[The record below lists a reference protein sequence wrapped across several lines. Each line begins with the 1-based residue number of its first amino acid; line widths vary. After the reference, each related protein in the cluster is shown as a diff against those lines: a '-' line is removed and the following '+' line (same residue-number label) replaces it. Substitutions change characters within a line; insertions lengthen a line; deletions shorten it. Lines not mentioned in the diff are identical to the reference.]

1 MIDED
6 TIAAIATPFGTGGIG
21 IIKISGPKSFEIA
34 KKIFRRKAQSSELK
48 PYHLHYGE
56 VIDTQDGS
64 VIDEALLSFMQ
75 KPTSYTKED
84 VVEINCHSGF
94 LVLQKVLEIVLKEG
108 GRLAEPGEFTK
119 RAFINGRIDL
129 SQAEAVVDIVNSQ
142 TNASLRVATQQLKG
156 ALSKEIIKLKEDLS
170 NVLTHIEASID
181 FPEEDINVIPPHE
194 LLSKIKG
201 LMDNIRTL
209 IDSYEEGRFYR
220 EGISAIIIGKPN
232 VGKSSLLNA
241 LLKEKRAIVTS
252 IPGTTRDIIEE
263 GISVKGFPLK
273 IIDTAGMGDTKD
285 IDIIE
290 EEGIRLAKEKLASAD
305 LVILVID
312 SSQELDQGDFDIVAG
327 LIDKKV
333 IVALNKIDLVQER
346 SISKAKDKLKNY
358 PIVPISALYSQ
369 GIEELKEAAFSAIIQ
384 HKLESP
390 PSLFITNIRHKI
402 ALEKVLENLA
412 HAEESLIREMSPEFT
427 ALDIQLSLKCLGE
440 IVGETTSDNILD
452 RIFSEFCIGK

>member
-94 LVLQKVLEIVLKEG
+94 LVLRKILEIVLKEG

-156 ALSKEIIKLKEDLS
+156 VLSKEIIKLKEDLI
-170 NVLTHIEASID
+170 NVLTYIEASID
-181 FPEEDINVIPPHE
+181 FPEEDINIIPPHE
-194 LLSKIKG
+194 LLTKIKG
-201 LMDNIRTL
+201 LMDNTRRL
-209 IDSYEEGRFYR
+209 IDSYEEGRLYR
-220 EGISAIIIGKPN
+220 DGISAIIIGKPN

-263 GISVKGFPLK
+263 AISVKGFPLK
-273 IIDTAGMGDTKD
+273 IIDTAGIGDTKD
-285 IDIIE
+285 IIE
-290 EEGIRLAKEKLASAD
+290 KEGIRLAKEKLASAD

-312 SSQELDQGDFDIVAG
+312 SSQELDQGDFDIVVE

-333 IVALNKIDLVQER
+333 VIALNKIDLVQET
-346 SISKAKDKLKNY
+346 SISSAKDKLKNY
-358 PIVPISALYSQ
+358 SIVPISALHSQ
-369 GIEELKEAAFSAIIQ
+369 GIEELKEAVFSAIIQ
-384 HKLESP
+384 HKLDSP
-390 PSLFITNIRHKI
+390 PSVFITNIRHKI
-402 ALEKVLENLA
+402 ALEKALENLA
-412 HAEESLIREMSPEFT
+412 HAGESLIKEMSPEF
-427 ALDIQLSLKCLGE
+427 AVLDIQLSLKCLGE
-440 IVGETTSDNILD
+440 IVGETTSENILN

>member
-34 KKIFRRKAQSSELK
+34 KKIFRRKAQPSELK

-64 VIDEALLSFMQ
+64 VIDEVLLSFMR

-94 LVLQKVLEIVLKEG
+94 LVLQKILEIVLKEG
-108 GRLAEPGEFTK
+108 ARLAEPGEFTK

-156 ALSKEIIKLKEDLS
+156 VLSKEVMKLKEGLT
-170 NVLTHIEASID
+170 NVLTYLEASID
-181 FPEEDINVIPPHE
+181 FPEEDINIIPPHE
-194 LLSKIKG
+194 LLTRIKA

-220 EGISAIIIGKPN
+220 DGISAIIIGKPN

-263 GISVKGFPLK
+263 AISVKGFPLK
-273 IIDTAGMGDTKD
+273 IIDTAGMGDAKD
-285 IDIIE
+285 VIE
-290 EEGIRLAKEKLASAD
+290 KEGIRLAKEKLASAD

-333 IVALNKIDLVQER
+333 VIALNKIDLVQES

-369 GIEELKEAAFSAIIQ
+369 GIEELKEAVFSAIIQ

-390 PSLFITNIRHKI
+390 PSVFITNIRHKI
-402 ALEKVLENLA
+402 ALEKTLDNLA
-412 HAEESLIREMSPEFT
+412 HAEESLIKEMSQEFT

-440 IVGETTSDNILD
+440 IVGETTSDDILD
-452 RIFSEFCIGK
+452 RIFSGFCIGK

>member
-6 TIAAIATPFGTGGIG
+6 TIAAIATPFGMGGIG

-34 KKIFRRKAQSSELK
+34 KKIFRRKARSSALK

-156 ALSKEIIKLKEDLS
+156 VLSKEIIKLKEDLS

-181 FPEEDINVIPPHE
+181 FPEEDINILPPHE
-194 LLSKIKG
+194 LLTRIKG

-263 GISVKGFPLK
+263 AISVKGFPLK
-273 IIDTAGMGDTKD
+273 IIDTAGMGDTK
-285 IDIIE
+285 DIIE

-333 IVALNKIDLVQER
+333 IVALNKIDLVQES

-369 GIEELKEAAFSAIIQ
+369 GIEELKEAAFSAITQ

-390 PSLFITNIRHKI
+390 PSVFITNIRHKI
-402 ALEKVLENLA
+402 ALEKALENLA
-412 HAEESLIREMSPEFT
+412 HAKESLIKEMSQEFT

-440 IVGETTSDNILD
+440 IVGETTSDDILD

>member
-34 KKIFRRKAQSSELK
+34 KKIFRRKAQPSALK

-156 ALSKEIIKLKEDLS
+156 ILSKEVMKLKEGLS
-170 NVLTHIEASID
+170 NVLTYIEASID
-181 FPEEDINVIPPHE
+181 FSEEDIDIIPPHE
-194 LLSKIKG
+194 LLNKIKV

-263 GISVKGFPLK
+263 AISVKGFPLK
-273 IIDTAGMGDTKD
+273 IMDTAGMGDTKD
-285 IDIIE
+285 VIE
-290 EEGIRLAKEKLASAD
+290 KEGIRLAKEKLASAD

-312 SSQELDQGDFDIVAG
+312 SSQELDQGDFDIIEE

-333 IVALNKIDLVQER
+333 IIALNKIDLVQES
-346 SISKAKDKLKNY
+346 SIRRAKDKLKNY
-358 PIVPISALYSQ
+358 SIVPISALYSE

-384 HKLESP
+384 HKLDSP
-390 PSLFITNIRHKI
+390 PSVFITNIRHKI
-402 ALEKVLENLA
+402 ALEKALENLA
-412 HAEESLIREMSPEFT
+412 YAEESLIREMSPEFT

-440 IVGETTSDNILD
+440 IVGETTSDDILD

>member
-34 KKIFRRKAQSSELK
+34 KKIFRRKAQPSALK

-156 ALSKEIIKLKEDLS
+156 ILSKEIMKLKEGLS
-170 NVLTHIEASID
+170 NVLTYIEASID
-181 FPEEDINVIPPHE
+181 FSEEDIDIIPPHE
-194 LLSKIKG
+194 LLNKIKV

-263 GISVKGFPLK
+263 AISVKGFPLK
-273 IIDTAGMGDTKD
+273 IMDTAGIGDTKD
-285 IDIIE
+285 VIE
-290 EEGIRLAKEKLASAD
+290 KEGIRLAKEKLASAD

-312 SSQELDQGDFDIVAG
+312 SSQELDQGDFDIIEE

-333 IVALNKIDLVQER
+333 IIALNKIDLVQES
-346 SISKAKDKLKNY
+346 SIRRAKDKLKNY
-358 PIVPISALYSQ
+358 SIVPISALYSE

-384 HKLESP
+384 HKLDSP
-390 PSLFITNIRHKI
+390 PSVFITNIRHKI
-402 ALEKVLENLA
+402 ALEKALENLA
-412 HAEESLIREMSPEFT
+412 YAEESLIREMSPEFT

-440 IVGETTSDNILD
+440 IVGETTSDDILD